1 MFRLNRLIR
10 LSCLLLLAVAAFAQ
24 NATTDKAAAYYH
36 YSLGHLYSELA
47 GASGNRGDLF
57 NKAVESY
64 KQALKADPSASF
76 ISEEL
81 SDLYIQSGR
90 LREAVTEAED
100 ALKQNP
106 DDVNARRILARI
118 YTRMIGDSQAQKIDE
133 GMVKRAIEQYQK
145 IVEKDPKDSESWL
158 MLGRLQKI
166 SQNSLEAEK
175 AYKKVLEFDPD
186 NEDAMS
192 GLAMV
197 YL

>member
-1 MFRLNRLIR
+1 
-10 LSCLLLLAVAAFAQ
+10 LLFAVAALAQ
-24 NATTDKAAAYYH
+24 TAPDKAAAYYH

-90 LREAVTEAED
+90 LREAVTEAEA

-106 DDVNARRILARI
+106 DDLNARRILARI
-118 YTRMIGDSQAQKIDE
+118 YTRMI
-133 GMVKRAIEQYQK
+133 
-145 IVEKDPKDSESWL
+145 SES
-158 MLGRLQKI
+158 QP
-166 SQNSLEAEK
+166 QT
-175 AYKKVLEFDPD
+175 
-186 NEDAMS
+186 
-192 GLAMV
+192 
-197 YL
+197 